1 VAEITG
7 ICSPTEEVIT
17 IARIIIKITER
28 SYNLLKK
35 YSSGGN
41 FKRQAKF
48 KDGYYYIEIDK
59 KIYDALKKID
69 DDLDKSIFCAFINK
83 EIVRN
88 NKIK

>member
-1 VAEITG
+1 MI
-7 ICSPTEEVIT
+7 S

-35 YSSGGN
+35 NSLGGD

-59 KIYDALKKID
+59 KVYDTLKSID
-69 DDLDKSIFCAFINK
+69 EDLDKSIFYTFINK
-83 EIVRN
+83 EVVKNR
-88 NKIK
+88 KTE